1 MSLIDNNILV
11 QRGAWIYL
19 LDEKGEKQEEW
30 SWNSKAMFKQDMD
43 ANPEKLETLRE
54 LLNGANMIIN
64 ATDEEIAEIEAEEQL
79 IEDTMK
85 ELGE

>member
-1 MSLIDNNILV
+1 
-11 QRGAWIYL
+11 
-19 LDEKGEKQEEW
+19 
-30 SWNSKAMFKQDMD
+30 
-43 ANPEKLETLRE
+43 
-54 LLNGANMIIN
+54 MIIN